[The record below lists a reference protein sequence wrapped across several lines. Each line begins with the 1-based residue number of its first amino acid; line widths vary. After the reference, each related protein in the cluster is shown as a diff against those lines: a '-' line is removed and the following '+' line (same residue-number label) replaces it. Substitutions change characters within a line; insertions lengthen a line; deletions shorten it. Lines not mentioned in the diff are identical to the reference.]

1 MLLRKLG
8 PRKRLKGKPCIR
20 VYVDGAN
27 DKVGYGGWGAVVFQP
42 QKAPQVLSG
51 PMYPATNQ
59 TAEMTAAIEGLRKAR
74 SLVSSGVIEVISD
87 SKYVVLGIT
96 DWIYVWKEC
105 GWKTTSDEDVKNLDL
120 WHELFDLDGPDV
132 RWTHVRGHRG
142 ITGNEMADKAAVQ
155 AKKDARFKFPRET
168 LDEVE

>member
-1 MLLRKLG
+1 
-8 PRKRLKGKPCIR
+8 
-20 VYVDGAN
+20 
-27 DKVGYGGWGAVVFQP
+27 
-42 QKAPQVLSG
+42 
-51 PMYPATNQ
+51 MYPATNQ